1 MASTI
6 CQRSVPAERGLHQR
20 IAARPAKDLTLQQRV
35 WTRIVSNQ
43 GAEFHTARQ
52 LPFTY
57 AIEVNALR
65 PYRNGLKINRL
76 APRSDIDKAIDRCPL
91 TATTDV
97 QGSAVYVAIERVSG
111 LLHGREGT
119 FVLHHRGVMD
129 RGRPELSVSVVPD
142 SGTGALAGISGE
154 FRITIRDGRH
164 FYEFEYQLPDPR

>member
-1 MASTI
+1 MLLALFHPSVAAQEARMSNMAVGEFTVVL
-6 CQRSVPAERGLHQR
+6 QPL
-20 IAARPAKDLTLQQRV
+20 DLE
-35 WTRIVSNQ
+35 
-43 GAEFHTARQ
+43 GAEGGRG
-52 LPFTY
+52 
-57 AIEVNALR
+57 R
-65 PYRNGLKINRL
+65 M
-76 APRSDIDKAIDRCPL
+76 SIDKRLTGDLAGEANGQML